1 MRSENGIKVILMLQV
16 RLGWV
21 GLHQVR
27 LCWVRLRYVRGTLK
41 VVQNS
46 VHYYDLVMAVLNYKV
61 TLTIFLLNIENH
73 TLGMKVPCT
82 GIGGDQSSKGK
93 AIP

>member
-1 MRSENGIKVILMLQV
+1 
-16 RLGWV
+16 
-21 GLHQVR
+21 
-27 LCWVRLRYVRGTLK
+27 